1 MFSTQLLTLNY
12 LLPDK
17 FGYSHHQFAG
27 SCMNIMGRTFI
38 SITYGN

>member
-12 LLPDK
+12 LLADK
-17 FGYSHHQFAG
+17 FGYSHHLFAG
-27 SCMNIMGRTFI
+27 SCMIIMGRSFI